1 MWCCDVIFEKKF
13 SGAESEDFHSYTLP
27 LVLTLIMTSDLENYG
42 NVENTKNP
50 KSQEQTM
57 TF

>member
-1 MWCCDVIFEKKF
+1 MKKKF
-13 SGAESEDFHSYTLP
+13 PGAESEDFHSYTLS
-27 LVLTLIMTSDLENYG
+27 LVPTLIMTSDLENYG
-42 NVENTKNP
+42 NVENTKNS